1 MSWTLTSACE
11 QLLLGLQLAMCPTI
25 VVVSKIVER
34 TGHMWPSMPIGSA
47 LMAIGCGLFY
57 TFSPSTSIAKVIGY
71 QILAGIGIGATLN
84 VMTVIVQADYA
95 TRPIIEPHATNLL
108 NWFGFVGRIV
118 GITIATNIF
127 ENKVS

>member
-1 MSWTLTSACE
+1 
-11 QLLLGLQLAMCPTI
+11 MCPTI

-47 LMAIGCGLFY
+47 LMAIGSGLFY
-57 TFSPSTSIAKVIGY
+57 TFSLSTSIAKVIGY
-71 QILAGIGIGATLN
+71 QILAGVGFGATLN

-108 NWFGFVGRIV
+108 NWFRFVGRIV